1 MIRKIYLNRIYKH
14 FKGNFYKTLYVATHS
29 ETGEEFVVYQALY
42 DDYKIYIRPLNM
54 FLSDVDREK
63 YPQVRQKFRFELVD
77 DSKNNQL

>member
-42 DDYKIYIRPLNM
+42 GDYKIYIDGYN
-54 FLSDVDREK
+54 
-63 YPQVRQKFRFELVD
+63 YGGD
-77 DSKNNQL
+77 DIHVTGMIRIE